1 MTTAA
6 QVQARAHGILGL
18 LGHFVRLSR
27 HEQEITWQLMLQ
39 AMLKAQPVGR
49 QADYAIGLIE
59 AADSAADAAMDEK
72 ARQELIARER
82 RNDEATLQAIRT
94 AAAQMA
100 RSMK

>member
-1 MTTAA
+1 MT
-6 QVQARAHGILGL
+6 ARAHGICGL

-39 AMLKAQPVGR
+39 AMVKAQPVGR
-49 QADYAIGLIE
+49 QAEYAMGIIE
-59 AADSAADAAMDEK
+59 AAESAADVAMDER
-72 ARQELIARER
+72 ARQELFEAARR
-82 RNDEATLQAIRT
+82 DDEATLQAIRS